1 MENKGIYK
9 AIIHLILILIIS
21 LVIISCTFYFPPQ
34 SSPTNTQQSFSF
46 GPGSGSFITASSIG
60 ELNNKSKLIVIGQVV
75 KINNIVNMARDINDP
90 SKPDNQVF
98 VVGQV
103 YQINVKKFLKGSE
116 AETIF
121 VVQREGFLGE
131 SEQKTETEIQK
142 AKAVEN
148 FIPMSVDKEYLIFLK
163 PMLGFPDGKYY
174 VGVAQPWRFVILE
187 ATKVVPESPWEGA
200 SQYFPQM
207 TLENFINKID
217 QTELLTSPYPPPLTP
232 TPSPTP
238 QSSPYP

>member
-1 MENKGIYK
+1 MEANLKKLRIFLLGLGIV
-9 AIIHLILILIIS
+9 AIFLLAA
-21 LVIISCTFYFPPQ
+21 CAQ
-34 SSPTNTQQSFSF
+34 SASTNTSQSFTF
-46 GPGSGSFITASSIG
+46 GPGSGSFITVNSIA
-60 ELNNKSKLIVIGQVV
+60 ELTNKSKLIVIGQVV
-75 KINNIVNMARDINDP
+75 KIDDIVNMARDINDP
-90 SKPDNQVF
+90 SKPDNQVY

-103 YQINVKKFLKGSE
+103 YQVNVKKFLKGSE

-131 SEQKTETEIQK
+131 SEAKTKTDIQK
-142 AKAVEN
+142 AKSVEN
-148 FIPMSVDKEYLIFLK
+148 FIPMGVDKEYLMFLK

-174 VGVAQPWRFVILE
+174 VGVAQPWRFAILD

-207 TLENFINKID
+207 TLENFISQMD
-217 QTELLTSPYPPPLTP
+217 QSELLTSPYPPPSTP
-232 TPSPTP
+232 TSTPTS